1 MRRLVMF
8 GATMALVAAVP
19 AVVLA
24 GSSATSSSS
33 SGVNCQQLV
42 WRTTSTSTSS
52 TSFVNLPGM
61 KATVNSIGAMIVN
74 ASVVISGAP
83 FSLEL
88 TDTSV
93 AGTVTVPPGPA
104 GFTPHTPGTT
114 SFSFT
119 WTDPG
124 DTAALHSH
132 VIQVRWRTPAG
143 GTATFH
149 RGDVSVAYQTDPGTC
164 PLN

>member
-1 MRRLVMF
+1 MRKLITI
-8 GATMALVAAVP
+8 AAAMAVLAAVP

-24 GSSATSSSS
+24 ASSASSSS

-42 WRTTSTSTSS
+42 WRTTTTSTSS
-52 TSFVNLPGM
+52 TSFVNLAGLNTTVESVGGM
-61 KATVNSIGAMIVN
+61 TVTVSA
-74 ASVVISGAP
+74 VISGAA

-93 AGTVTVPPGPA
+93 GGMLTVPPGPA
-104 GFTPHTPGTT
+104 FFTPHTPGTT

-124 DTAALHSH
+124 TPAALHSH
-132 VIQVRWRTPAG
+132 VIQVKWRSTTG
-143 GTATFH
+143 GTATLH